1 MTSVPLRLDL
11 VRHGEAEASATG
23 GDAARKLSGSG
34 RAAIE
39 RLAEHLAREGWRP
52 NAIWAS
58 PLTRAQQTAT
68 ILAHACP
75 GLAIG
80 TLDALLPDQ
89 EPADLLDELARLEVH
104 EHVVL
109 VGHQPLMGRLVSWLT
124 GGTESAFRAGEL
136 VRLELEGRLGPRSA
150 SIVLEIPP
158 SSS

>member
-11 VRHGEAEASATG
+11 VRHGEAEPSAGG
-23 GDAARKLSGSG
+23 GDAARKLSAAG

-39 RLAEHLAREGWRP
+39 RLAERLTRDGWRP
-52 NAIWAS
+52 TTLWAS

-68 ILAHACP
+68 ILARACP
-75 GLAIG
+75 GLTIG
-80 TLDALLPDQ
+80 TLDALLDQ
-89 EPADLLDELARLEVH
+89 EPADLVDELVRLEVQ

-124 GGTESAFRAGEL
+124 GNTERAFRAGQL
-136 VRLELEGRLGPRSA
+136 VRVEAQGTLGHRSA

-158 SSS
+158 PSA